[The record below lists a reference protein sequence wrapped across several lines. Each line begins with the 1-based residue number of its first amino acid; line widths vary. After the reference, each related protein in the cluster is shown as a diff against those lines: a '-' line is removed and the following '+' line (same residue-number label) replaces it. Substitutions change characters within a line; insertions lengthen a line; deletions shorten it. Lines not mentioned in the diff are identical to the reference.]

1 MVPRDAPDLECLV
14 EILQFLDDGDQQHD
28 DGGGDV
34 DAGGG
39 RGEGDAVARSSMVS
53 WCRGRP
59 GCLRDE
65 VVEEDEC
72 QNPTNILDWLI
83 LTTN

>member
-34 DAGGG
+34 EAGGG
-39 RGEGDAVARSSMVS
+39 RGEDVVARSSMVS
-53 WCRGRP
+53 WCRGSQVGRDAFEMKLWKKMNARP
-59 GCLRDE
+59 QQIYWIGLF
-65 VVEEDEC
+65 
-72 QNPTNILDWLI
+72 
-83 LTTN
+83 